1 MEPTR
6 LQIEKFTNSS
16 NSINFLTWKSI
27 FIASIASKGIQ
38 SSLTEQDE
46 EIHGKEKLA
55 AEKADANL
63 LFEILNNIDKE
74 PRTWALLNHPVTE
87 VPVPWAGYLLWNAL
101 KRKYDFKAIP
111 QEIFILNFGLSRN
124 FALPSV
130 KCPIPK

>member
-6 LQIEKFTNSS
+6 LQIEKFTNSP

-27 FIASIASKGIQ
+27 FIASSASKGIQ

-87 VPVPWAGYLLWNAL
+87 VPVPWAGYCLWIAL
-101 KRKYDFKAIP
+101 KKKYDFKAIP
-111 QEIFILNFGLSRN
+111 QEIFANNSSEIDSE
-124 FALPSV
+124 
-130 KCPIPK
+130 

>member
-6 LQIEKFTNSS
+6 LQIEKFTNSP

-38 SSLTEQDE
+38 SSLTEQDD

-74 PRTWALLNHPVTE
+74 PRTWALV
-87 VPVPWAGYLLWNAL
+87 
-101 KRKYDFKAIP
+101 D
-111 QEIFILNFGLSRN
+111 IFY
-124 FALPSV
+124 V
-130 KCPIPK
+130 